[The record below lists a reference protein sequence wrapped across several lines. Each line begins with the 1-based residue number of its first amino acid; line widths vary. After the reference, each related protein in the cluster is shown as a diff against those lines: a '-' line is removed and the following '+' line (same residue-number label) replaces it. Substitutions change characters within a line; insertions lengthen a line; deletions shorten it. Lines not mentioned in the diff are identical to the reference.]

1 MIGSIQWLYLG
12 AFAAFA
18 LLGAL
23 LLSLA
28 RTTIDNID
36 CKSSKYREGDFLA
49 YCQSKQYGSYEHGAL
64 YYGLQPG
71 IRENIRA
78 ANVIV
83 LGSSMAQAAFSTKA
97 VRTYFN
103 KHNLRFFLMG
113 FGYGEGSPIALAIL
127 KRWQAAP
134 QVLVINA
141 DPFFLDR
148 SSEPALETL
157 EGKPAFLWR
166 LTLKMMFQPVH
177 RVLCS
182 AAPFLCRESE
192 PSIFRSARDGQWNW
206 IGPYVAERTIPIDST
221 TQKPLAP
228 ERIELSK
235 QLGEKF
241 LGEVGLN
248 RRCVVLTGVP
258 NPLADTRAIAETL
271 ATALATSS
279 IFPPVD
285 GLATVDGGHL
295 NTASAERWSAQFVE
309 ALTPILK
316 RCVARRN
323 AEQPDL
329 AGRMANRGP

>member
-1 MIGSIQWLYLG
+1 MTIGSNRWLYLIL
-12 AFAAFA
+12 FAVFA
-18 LLGAL
+18 PLGAL
-23 LLSLA
+23 LLGLA

-49 YCQSKQYGSYEHGAL
+49 YCQSKQYGDYEHGAL
-64 YYGLQPG
+64 YYGLEPG
-71 IRENIRA
+71 IGENIRA

-97 VRTYFN
+97 VRAYFDR
-103 KHNLRFFLMG
+103 HNLRFFVMG

-127 KRWQAAP
+127 KRWEAAP

-141 DPFFLDR
+141 DPFFLDK

-166 LTLKMMFQPVH
+166 LTLKMMFQRVH
-177 RVLCS
+177 RVLCA
-182 AAPFLCRESE
+182 AAPFLCHESE

-206 IGPYVAERTIPIDST
+206 IGPYVAERTIPIDPA
-221 TQKPLAP
+221 TQKPLAA

-241 LGEVGLN
+241 LGEVGLH

-258 NPLADTRAIAETL
+258 NPLADTRAIAEDL
-271 ATALATSS
+271 AAALSTSW
-279 IFPPVD
+279 IFPAVD

-309 ALTPILK
+309 ALTPILQD
-316 RCVARRN
+316 CLAR
-323 AEQPDL
+323 
-329 AGRMANRGP
+329 